1 LKEEEQFTNTRNRPS
16 ICPDKY
22 CLSTQTETHSF
33 HVYCRDCGTLVRK
46 SDMDPGFMPQSN
58 DPDGLTDRATGK
70 SPLGSDI
77 PTQFDSKFDWL
88 SHLHD
93 RETREDVQFLEQII
107 GHVLY
112 ACGKSQTASM
122 AVALLDQVN
131 SAKPLGSRRKQMNG
145 DRMMSEDEARD
156 YRARVYAGAA
166 VDVLNSDGRVNQSR
180 QIARDWGLNHVD
192 FTGAKRFIN
201 TMRRKVAC
209 EPASRVPRSG
219 IIRQELATNTEFLSQ
234 LVGRN
239 VSNSVRSTTI
249 EILRGELELL
259 DEEGLVGAGRFSN
272 QTARKAALMAFVEA
286 MAKLKLERKLVRQL
300 YRLNP
305 VPGGANFVERSAHLF
320 RYE

>member
-1 LKEEEQFTNTRNRPS
+1 
-16 ICPDKY
+16 
-22 CLSTQTETHSF
+22 
-33 HVYCRDCGTLVRK
+33 
-46 SDMDPGFMPQSN
+46 
-58 DPDGLTDRATGK
+58 
-70 SPLGSDI
+70 
-77 PTQFDSKFDWL
+77 
-88 SHLHD
+88 
-93 RETREDVQFLEQII
+93 
-107 GHVLY
+107 
-112 ACGKSQTASM
+112 
-122 AVALLDQVN
+122 
-131 SAKPLGSRRKQMNG
+131 
-145 DRMMSEDEARD
+145 MMSEDDARD

-201 TMRRKVAC
+201 TMRRKKAC

-234 LVGRN
+234 LVSRT
-239 VSNSVRSTTI
+239 VANSARSTATD
-249 EILRGELELL
+249 ILRGQLELL

-286 MAKLKLERKLVRQL
+286 MAKLKLDRKLVRQL